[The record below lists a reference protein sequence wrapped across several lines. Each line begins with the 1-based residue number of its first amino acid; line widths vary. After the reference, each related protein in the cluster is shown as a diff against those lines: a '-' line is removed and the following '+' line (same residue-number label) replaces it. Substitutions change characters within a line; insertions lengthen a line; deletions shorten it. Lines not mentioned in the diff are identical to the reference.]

1 MGLTLFVKC
10 CKIRYINAMRI
21 WEGVSVTAPT
31 WAADLSRLYSAIGQ
45 NARAAREQVGF
56 SQDQLAS
63 LVGISRTSMA
73 QFEAGH
79 QHLPLETI
87 YQIAQA
93 LGADI
98 YAFLPSLRDL
108 APMSPDILGKVARD
122 ASLEP
127 VEREALLTFF
137 RRYIPAP
144 K

>member
-1 MGLTLFVKC
+1 
-10 CKIRYINAMRI
+10 
-21 WEGVSVTAPT
+21 VTASP

-45 NARAAREQVGF
+45 NARSAREQVGL

-87 YQIAQA
+87 YQVAQA
-93 LGADI
+93 LSADI
-98 YAFLPSLRDL
+98 YALLPSLRDL

-127 VEREALLTFF
+127 GEREALLTFF
-137 RRYIPAP
+137 RRYMTAP

>member
-1 MGLTLFVKC
+1 M
-10 CKIRYINAMRI
+10 
-21 WEGVSVTAPT
+21 TAPV
-31 WAADLSRLYSAIGQ
+31 WVADLSRLYSAIGQ
-45 NARAAREQVGF
+45 NARSAREQIGL

-87 YQIAQA
+87 YQVAQS

-98 YAFLPSLRDL
+98 YAILPSLRDL
-108 APMSPDILGKVARD
+108 APMSPDILGTVARD

-127 VEREALLTFF
+127 GERDALLTFF
-137 RRYIPAP
+137 RRYITAP